1 MWFAFSRAHAM
12 LRFYTPIYRVW
23 LGLRIGMAIALLFAL
38 SSCGT
43 ARQLNLPFNPSD
55 TSLNTPYSETEPY
68 FASGRYLTFVSDRS
82 GTPDVYLYDVQE
94 RRLVELPGL
103 NSVDSVA
110 THPRISDNGRYLVF
124 AGNRQGKTDVYL
136 YDRQM
141 RVLKNLTQSL
151 NADVRYPSISADG
164 KTIAF
169 ESNAQGKW
177 DIFLYNQSGR
187 PIALPET
194 SSMSVSHGITKD
206 SVKGDFNP

>member
-1 MWFAFSRAHAM
+1 
-12 LRFYTPIYRVW
+12 
-23 LGLRIGMAIALLFAL
+23 
-38 SSCGT
+38 
-43 ARQLNLPFNPSD
+43 
-55 TSLNTPYSETEPY
+55 
-68 FASGRYLTFVSDRS
+68 
-82 GTPDVYLYDVQE
+82 
-94 RRLVELPGL
+94 GL

-177 DIFLYNQSGR
+177 DISLYNQSGQ
-187 PIALPET
+187 PIVLSET
-194 SSMSVSHGITKD
+194 SSMSVSQAATKE

>member
-1 MWFAFSRAHAM
+1 MIH
-12 LRFYTPIYRVW
+12 RVW
-23 LGLRIGMAIALLFAL
+23 SWLKWGMAIALLFTL
-38 SSCGT
+38 SSCG
-43 ARQLNLPFNPSD
+43 APRQLSLPFNPSD

-82 GTPDVYLYDVQE
+82 GTPDIYLYDVQE

-110 THPRISDNGRYLVF
+110 SHPRVSHDGRYLVF

-164 KTIAF
+164 ETIAF

-177 DIFLYNQSGR
+177 DIFLYDRSGQ
-187 PIALPET
+187 PIALPKP
-194 SSMSVSHGITKD
+194 SSKSASQPIARDVAKNS
-206 SVKGDFNP
+206 FNP

>member
-1 MWFAFSRAHAM
+1 MREEMWFITSRIKVL
-12 LRFYTPIYRVW
+12 LRPYTSTARVW
-23 LGLRIGMAIALLFAL
+23 LGIRVGMAIALLFTL
-38 SSCGT
+38 NSCGT

-68 FASGRYLTFVSDRS
+68 FSSGRYLTFVSDRS

-141 RVLKNLTQSL
+141 RVLKNL
-151 NADVRYPSISADG
+151 
-164 KTIAF
+164 
-169 ESNAQGKW
+169 
-177 DIFLYNQSGR
+177 
-187 PIALPET
+187 
-194 SSMSVSHGITKD
+194 
-206 SVKGDFNP
+206 

>member
-1 MWFAFSRAHAM
+1 MGGLHLPLYRIWSW
-12 LRFYTPIYRVW
+12 LRV
-23 LGLRIGMAIALLFAL
+23 GMAIVLLASI
-38 SSCGT
+38 SSCST
-43 ARQLNLPFNPSD
+43 PRQLNLPFNPSD

-82 GTPDVYLYDVQE
+82 GTPDIYLYDVQE
-94 RRLVELPGL
+94 RRLVELPRL

-110 THPRISDNGRYLVF
+110 THPRISDDGRYLAF
-124 AGNRQGKTDVYL
+124 AGNHQGKTDVYL

-177 DIFLYNQSGR
+177 DIFLYDRSGQ
-187 PIALPET
+187 PLELPE
-194 SSMSVSHGITKD
+194 SSSKSA
-206 SVKGDFNP
+206 S